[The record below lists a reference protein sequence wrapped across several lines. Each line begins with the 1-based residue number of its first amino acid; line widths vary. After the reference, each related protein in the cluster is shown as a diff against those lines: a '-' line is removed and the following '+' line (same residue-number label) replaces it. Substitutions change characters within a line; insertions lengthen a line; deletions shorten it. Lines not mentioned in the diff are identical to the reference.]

1 MLKYWQQTERQA
13 VGTLHIWHA
22 ALCICRTAK
31 IDALRSTSPS
41 PSSNRQPS
49 GRGGKHGDAVQV
61 PTTAKSAHFA
71 ASDARGD
78 NAAVDSDASE
88 LSERESSN
96 GGSQD
101 EDLGGGLAAE
111 EGDAEDKVAKQVF
124 KAQRRQRRAERR
136 KARACAP
143 LGLLNLLNLHL
154 FCTC

>member
-1 MLKYWQQTERQA
+1 M
-13 VGTLHIWHA
+13 
-22 ALCICRTAK
+22 
-31 IDALRSTSPS
+31 
-41 PSSNRQPS
+41 
-49 GRGGKHGDAVQV
+49 QV

-96 GGSQD
+96 EGSQD
-101 EDLGGGLAAE
+101 EVLGGGLAAE
-111 EGDAEDKVAKQVF
+111 KGDAEDQVAKQEC

-136 KARACAP
+136 KALACAP
-143 LGLLNLLNLHL
+143 FELLHLLNLHL